1 MLSPIWG
8 MTTSIAMGLSPLF
21 PALARHF
28 ILEPCS
34 TQRDK
39 KFHLT
44 QKQCRAIAVHQ

>member
-1 MLSPIWG
+1 